1 VVVVA
6 SAVSADGSGTT
17 GAARLS
23 TTGAATLPVL
33 LAALALTGAG
43 AALVVTRRRA
53 RSAR

>member
-1 VVVVA
+1 
-6 SAVSADGSGTT
+6 
-17 GAARLS
+17 
-23 TTGAATLPVL
+23 VL